1 MTTRLAPFVLAALLG
16 ACAAGRNAQPAVL
29 TDLDGSLTPL
39 HAWFDAHAGTPRVIL
54 LLSPV

>member
-1 MTTRLAPFVLAALLG
+1 MTSCLAPLALAALLSG
-16 ACAAGRNAQPAVL
+16 CAADRGATVA
-29 TDLDGSLTPL
+29 DLDGSLAPL